1 MQKSEKRKV
10 GKERLEDVIVAFGE
24 MVEDLETVLRQ
35 YLEGI
40 YIGKTREVTFS
51 TRYEYT
57 VEFEKQRRSLAKGL
71 REIHLQG

>member
-1 MQKSEKRKV
+1 MQKTEKRKV

-40 YIGKTREVTFS
+40 YIGKTR
-51 TRYEYT
+51 
-57 VEFEKQRRSLAKGL
+57 
-71 REIHLQG
+71 

>member
-1 MQKSEKRKV
+1 M
-10 GKERLEDVIVAFGE
+10 IVAFGE

-40 YIGKTREVTFS
+40 YIGKTKEVVFS

-57 VEFEKQRRSLAKGL
+57 VEFEQQRRQLAKGL
-71 REIHLQG
+71 REVHLAG

>member
-1 MQKSEKRKV
+1 M
-10 GKERLEDVIVAFGE
+10 IVAFGE

-40 YIGKTREVTFS
+40 YIGRTKEVVFS

-57 VEFEKQRRSLAKGL
+57 IEFEQQRRHLAKGL
-71 REIHLQG
+71 KEIHLAG

>member
-1 MQKSEKRKV
+1 
-10 GKERLEDVIVAFGE
+10 

-40 YIGKTREVTFS
+40 YIGKTKEVVFS

-57 VEFEKQRRSLAKGL
+57 VEFEQQRRQLAKGL
-71 REIHLQG
+71 REVHLAG